1 MAQLESTDGSPKTTM
16 ALIVNGERIDDSIIE
31 QEQQSLRAQMQRMS
45 AENPHG
51 QGFDLAEVEKNVPEW
66 SKENVIERT
75 LLRQEALK
83 DSAPI
88 PADEIDQAVDQV
100 KKRYGTSGSE
110 GGAGGE
116 ATSGSEGGAG
126 GEAAAGTGESASG
139 VAKEET
145 GEKQEPSPVSDEDI
159 RREVE
164 TRLRLDRLVATIT
177 AKASPPKNKDIAEF
191 YRKNREQF
199 KLPERVHAGH
209 IVKHVGDG
217 VDEETARAA
226 VEEARQAL
234 EAGGVFEELADKL
247 SDCPGSGGNLGQF
260 PRGEMVEEFDKIVFE
275 MAPGEVSPIF
285 QTVFGFHIAKVY
297 EHLPETMRP
306 LAEVQEEIK
315 KQLHGQKQ
323 NRAVENF
330 VDTLRAKAE
339 VREVAASTEE
349 TVAAATEGSV
359 G

>member
-1 MAQLESTDGSPKTTM
+1 M

-31 QEQQSLRAQMQRMS
+31 QEERSLRAQMQRMS
-45 AENPHG
+45 AENNPR
-51 QGFDLAEVEKNVPEW
+51 QRFDLAEVEKNVPEW
-66 SKENVIERT
+66 SKENIIERT

-100 KKRYGTSGSE
+100 KKRYE
-110 GGAGGE
+110 
-116 ATSGSEGGAG
+116 TSGSEGGAG
-126 GEAAAGTGESASG
+126 GEAAAGAGESASG

-164 TRLRLDRLVATIT
+164 TRLRLDRLVARIT
-177 AKASPPKNKDIAEF
+177 AKASTPKNKDVAEF

-209 IVKHVGDG
+209 IVKHVGDRVG
-217 VDEETARAA
+217 EETARAA

-247 SDCPGSGGNLGQF
+247 SDCPGSGGDLGQF

-275 MAPGEVSPIF
+275 MDPGEVSPIF

-297 EHLPETMRP
+297 EHLPETMQP

-339 VREVAASTEE
+339 VREVAESTEE
-349 TVAAATEGSV
+349 NVAAATESTAG
-359 G
+359 